1 MEERYY
7 KRVFAKPQEYKGI
20 MFKSTME
27 RDFAMFL
34 DGKLLRYK
42 GVNYYHKPIKWEYET
57 QEFELIPQEIWTDRT
72 ELEKNLKRLVRN
84 KKHTLQR
91 VIYTPD
97 FYLPDYDLLIETKG
111 KAFDDGLFHL
121 RLRLFKH
128 KYPNAKIWVV
138 RSHTEFD
145 NIDEVLKSL
154 EVQNDLRET
163 ND

>member
-1 MEERYY
+1 MEEKYY
-7 KRVFAKPQEYKGI
+7 KRIFAKKQEYKGI
-20 MFKSTME
+20 TFNSTME

-42 GVNYYHKPIKWEYET
+42 GVNYYHKPIKWEYESK
-57 QEFELIPQEIWTDRT
+57 EFELIPQEDWFDRT
-72 ELEKNLKRLVRN
+72 EKDKTLKKLLRN

-97 FYLPDYDLLIETKG
+97 LYLPDYDLLVETKG
-111 KAFDDGLFHL
+111 AQFDDGLFRL

-145 NIDEVLKSL
+145 KIDEVLSNL
-154 EVQNDLRET
+154 EIVE
-163 ND
+163 